1 MKALFI
7 ELTFTSGQKIISD
20 KNQYFKKKK
29 TMKKMRT
36 NHKLL
41 VNMQCY

>member
-20 KNQYFKKKK
+20 KNQYFEREKK
-29 TMKKMRT
+29 
-36 NHKLL
+36 
-41 VNMQCY
+41 Q